1 MSVIEDVHARIRD
14 YLAVVPGITKAEY
27 PAPNSLSAN
36 NTAVVYAGDF
46 DITHSDEMYL
56 AGVSRAVL
64 YIAPTDTPVALGK
77 ADGLALDVVDQFAPN
92 HPGFHLDGLVDF
104 CQVSRVELSR
114 VVSYAGHDYFGAIF
128 YFRLKIRRFAGAG
141 FVA

>member
-1 MSVIEDVHARIRD
+1 VSALEDVHGRIRD

-56 AGVSRAVL
+56 AGVSRA
-64 YIAPTDTPVALGK
+64 
-77 ADGLALDVVDQFAPN
+77 ALDVVDQFAPN

-141 FVA
+141 FAA